1 MKVYIS
7 CDLEGISGVVSPE
20 HAWYGGKDFEMYR
33 RLMTGEVNA
42 AVEGALEGGA
52 TDVVVNDAHGPM
64 TNILIE
70 ELNPNATLISGSPK
84 PLTQMQGIDKSFN
97 LAAFIGYHARRNAMT
112 AILEHTITG
121 LVQELR
127 VNGRVVG
134 ETGINAGIAG
144 YFGVPLGLVSGDN
157 VVTREAKELIPTV
170 EVVQVKWA
178 EARYAA
184 RCLHPTKARAL
195 IKERMKWATEN
206 HTRFKPY
213 KVKPPIT
220 FEVTFDDTA
229 MAEVA
234 STIPTSERT
243 EPNTV
248 RLTHDDYLVAFKGV
262 RAMLRLAQTLVRQG

>member
-1 MKVYIS
+1 MKIYIS

-20 HAWYGGKDFEMYR
+20 HAWYDGKDYETYR

-42 AVEGALEGGA
+42 AIEGALEGGA
-52 TDVVVNDAHGPM
+52 AEIVVGDGHASM
-64 TNILIE
+64 ANILIE
-70 ELNPNATLISGSPK
+70 ELNPKATLVIGTPR

-97 LAAFIGYHARRNAMT
+97 LAAFIGYHAHRNAMT

-121 LVQELR
+121 VVQELKI
-127 VNGRVVG
+127 NGRVVG

-144 YFGVPLGLVSGDN
+144 YFGVPVGLVTGDN
-157 VVTREAKELIPTV
+157 VVTQEAKELIHDV

-184 RCLHPTKARAL
+184 RCLHPKKAREL
-195 IKERMKWATEN
+195 IKERMRFATEN
-206 HTRFKPY
+206 YNRFKPY

-220 FEVTFDDTA
+220 FEVSFGDTA

-234 STIPTSERT
+234 SMIPTSERT
-243 EPNTV
+243 GPYMV
-248 RLTHDDYLVAFKGV
+248 RLANDDYLIAFKGV
-262 RAMLRLAQTLVRQG
+262 RSMLRLAQSLVRHS

>member
-20 HAWYGGKDFEMYR
+20 HAWYGGKDYEVYR

-42 AVEGALEGGA
+42 AVEGALSGEA
-52 TDVVVNDAHGPM
+52 TEVVVNDAHGPM

-84 PLTQMQGIDKSFN
+84 PLTQMQGIDRTFN
-97 LAAFIGYHARRNAMT
+97 LVAFIGYHARRNAMT

-121 LVQELR
+121 VVQELKI
-127 VNGRVVG
+127 NGKAVG

-144 YFGVPLGLVSGDN
+144 YFGVPVGLVAGDN
-157 VVTREAKELIPTV
+157 VVTKEANELIPEV
-170 EVVQVKWA
+170 EVAQVKWA

-184 RCLHPTKARAL
+184 RCLHPKKAREL
-195 IKERMKWATEN
+195 IKDRMKWATEN
-206 HTRFKPY
+206 YKKFKPY
-213 KVKPPIT
+213 VVKLPVT

-229 MAEVA
+229 MAELA
-234 STIPTSERT
+234 STIPTSERVG
-243 EPNTV
+243 PCTV
-248 RLTHDDYLVAFKGV
+248 RLSHNDYLIVFKGF
-262 RAMLRLAQTLVRQG
+262 RAMLRLAQTLVRQA